1 MQELLF
7 LLLLLCFTYFCAK
20 ACAKAAALRKLCRFI
35 PQDVMIR
42 LYKAYVLPHLE
53 YCSPLLLGISN
64 GLKNKLEDTN
74 YYILRTILRYS
85 SSVFYDFLLN
95 LAELQN
101 LETRRQF
108 QSLVILYKCLRGQ
121 GPEYLSEFFNVLNVN
136 YNLRGASTRL
146 MLPSFNLEYMHKSWS
161 YLTTK
166 LWNGL
171 PTKVRECPELAAF
184 KRALI
189 SFMAKL

>member
-1 MQELLF
+1 MAIGPVNYRYTINLQDSNIELTDSLKILGVTLDERITFKPYIQEQLK
-7 LLLLLCFTYFCAK
+7 K
-20 ACAKAAALRKLCRFI
+20 ACAKEAALRKLCRFI
-35 PQDVMIR
+35 PEDVIIR

-85 SSVFYDFLLN
+85 SSVFYDVLLN

-108 QSLVILYKCLRGQ
+108 Q
-121 GPEYLSEFFNVLNVN
+121 
-136 YNLRGASTRL
+136 
-146 MLPSFNLEYMHKSWS
+146 
-161 YLTTK
+161 
-166 LWNGL
+166 
-171 PTKVRECPELAAF
+171 
-184 KRALI
+184 
-189 SFMAKL
+189 